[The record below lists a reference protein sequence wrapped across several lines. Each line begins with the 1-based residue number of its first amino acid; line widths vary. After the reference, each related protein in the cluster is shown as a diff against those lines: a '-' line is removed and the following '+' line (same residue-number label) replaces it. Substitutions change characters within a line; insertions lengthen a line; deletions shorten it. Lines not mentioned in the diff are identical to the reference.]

1 MAKPRAARN
10 ISTPSPK
17 VNLRKLRTELKLIP
31 NDIRR
36 EMRYLDLLLSEK
48 NSSRT
53 EVEKNLL
60 KDLIDGA
67 KKKVKAHQDRLWRF
81 ERCQEQMKERKTFDM
96 KLLTPDEFELLKKA
110 PTPRKSRQKVVSD
123 RGRRRTGTDG

>member
-1 MAKPRAARN
+1 MAKPRVARN
-10 ISTPSPK
+10 ISTRCPK
-17 VNLRKLRTELKLIP
+17 INLRKLRTELKLIP

-53 EVEKNLL
+53 EVEKSLL

-67 KKKVKAHQDRLWRF
+67 KEKVKAHQDRLWRF
-81 ERCQEQMKERKTFDM
+81 ERCQEQMKERKTFDT
-96 KLLTPDEFELLKKA
+96 KLLTPDEFEFLQKDTTPSKPRRKA
-110 PTPRKSRQKVVSD
+110 ASD
-123 RGRRRTGTDG
+123 RGRRLTGTDG